1 MITTV
6 TLNVSVDKAYHIK
19 GIVVPGTVARVQKCV
34 NSAGGKGLNVSRII
48 DFCGEEVLATGFAGG
63 FNGAYVEDMLK
74 KDGIQSRFTK
84 TQAETRSCINILA
97 EDESSTEYLE
107 PGAPVSEKEVEQF
120 LKDFDQIIDESDV
133 ITMSG
138 SVPAGVP
145 KDIYATLVKMIKNK
159 EKKVILDTSGD
170 YLKEGIKA
178 GPTMVKPNDEE
189 LEALLGIKIENRYQT
204 IDAAKEMLAQYPYE
218 FKLGIKY
225 ILEGKKITTRYIIEN
240 KDKEIMPFQIGGHPG
255 FHCPL
260 CKEESYEDYE
270 LVFEQKETCTVP
282 TPVTETGL
290 IDMEHRSEFLKDTD
304 TLPLKHDLF
313 AVDAVILDQL
323 KSRAV
328 TLKSKKHN
336 KGIRLDFNEFPYLI
350 LWSTAK
356 EADFVALEP
365 WIGLS
370 TCSDEGDKFEEKRN
384 IQYAQAGEVK
394 EYEFHINVL

>member
-6 TLNVSVDKAYHIK
+6 TLNVSVDKAYYIK

-74 KDGIQSRFTK
+74 KDGIPSRFTK
-84 TQAETRSCINILA
+84 TQSETRSCINILA
-97 EDESSTEYLE
+97 EDESSTEYL
-107 PGAPVSEKEVEQF
+107 
-120 LKDFDQIIDESDV
+120 
-133 ITMSG
+133 
-138 SVPAGVP
+138 
-145 KDIYATLVKMIKNK
+145 
-159 EKKVILDTSGD
+159 
-170 YLKEGIKA
+170 
-178 GPTMVKPNDEE
+178 
-189 LEALLGIKIENRYQT
+189 
-204 IDAAKEMLAQYPYE
+204 
-218 FKLGIKY
+218 
-225 ILEGKKITTRYIIEN
+225 TRYIIEN

-260 CKEESYEDYE
+260 YKEESYEDYE

-313 AVDAVILDQL
+313 SVDAVILDQL

-336 KGIRLDFNEFPYLI
+336 KGIRIDFNQFPYLI

-394 EYEFHINVL
+394 EYEFHINIL